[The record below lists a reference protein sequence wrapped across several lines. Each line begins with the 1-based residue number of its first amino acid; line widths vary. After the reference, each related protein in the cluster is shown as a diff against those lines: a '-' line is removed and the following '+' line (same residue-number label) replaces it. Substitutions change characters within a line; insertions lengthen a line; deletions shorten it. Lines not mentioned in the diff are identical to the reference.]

1 LGCYSQLWASAT
13 CAAYPTIYQSDL
25 GYYRT
30 GYKKT
35 PIFTEKSLPTGLK
48 NDHSTKAGV
57 WAKIVVIEGKLR
69 YRVDTLGIDVELSLD
84 KSGIV
89 VPEMLHS
96 VEPLGT
102 VKFFVE
108 FYKEPDHFT

>member
-1 LGCYSQLWASAT
+1 MVL
-13 CAAYPTIYQSDL
+13 
-25 GYYRT
+25 
-30 GYKKT
+30 
-35 PIFTEKSLPTGLK
+35 F
-48 NDHSTKAGV
+48 
-57 WAKIVVIEGKLR
+57 R